1 MQFHA
6 AHTRNI
12 CLDWICNSYTPLS
25 EDTGACFVEHRGHL
39 NTDWGRE
46 SQLVK
51 QLASHLGWLS
61 HTPGI
66 GATETQP
73 LLSTAARYCQGE
85 APQGQDAR
93 LQQLFCPLCP
103 ELMQQTVLLF
113 TFFLKSFLYNSIFF
127 LFEHQ
132 ETLSL
137 WFVWLFFLFCFVG
150 GGILRQG
157 LIAKNDFGL
166 LLLLPL
172 PPEQRNATVC
182 HHASF
187 MWYMGQNSGLST
199 F

>member
-1 MQFHA
+1 MS
-6 AHTRNI
+6 
-12 CLDWICNSYTPLS
+12 NSWLLTWDGSATL
-25 EDTGACFVEHRGHL
+25 
-39 NTDWGRE
+39 
-46 SQLVK
+46 
-51 QLASHLGWLS
+51 LASE
-61 HTPGI
+61 P
-66 GATETQP
+66 AETQP
-73 LLSTAARYCQGE
+73 LLSTAARYCQGK
-85 APQGQDAR
+85 ATQGQDAC

-103 ELMQQTVLLF
+103 ELKQQTVLLS
-113 TFFLKSFLYNSIFF
+113 TFFFKSFLYISIFF

-137 WFVWLFFLFCFVG
+137 WFGWLFFLFCLVIFVG

-172 PPEQRNATVC
+172 PPEQRNVTVC

-187 MWYMGQNSGLST
+187 MWNMGQNSGRST